1 MGDIKL
7 DSGTIYFNDDLL
19 ELKDVVIGVD
29 YADEEDMTSY
39 VNIGT
44 PQEVCFECNTRFSKE
59 LLMHISGVTDAVIE
73 LCPNKR
79 VVHLIKHARK
89 VRTRK
94 KNFELAIRILE
105 KER

>member
-7 DSGTIYFNDDLL
+7 DSGTIYFNDKPL

-29 YADEEDMTSY
+29 YADGEDMTSY
-39 VNIGT
+39 VNIGI
-44 PQEVCFECNTRFSKE
+44 PQEAYFECDVTFSKT
-59 LLMHISGVTDAVIE
+59 LLMYITGVANTVIE

-94 KNFELAIRILE
+94 KNFERAIRILE